1 MLQAIH
7 ERRCSMAIT
16 IRNKALEAE
25 IKAIGARLNKGPTD
39 VLKTLV
45 EQHAK
50 LEAERQK
57 VAGDLLVAQRT
68 AAMKTLMAQLP
79 VFTEE
84 EKREMDQRMNDMYDE
99 NGLPQY

>member
-1 MLQAIH
+1 
-7 ERRCSMAIT
+7 MAIT

-57 VAGDLLVAQRT
+57 LENDAMLAKRR
-68 AAMKTLMAQLP
+68 AAMKTLMDEVRALITDEDRDLMQ
-79 VFTEE
+79 
-84 EKREMDQRMNDMYDE
+84 RNMDEMYDE
-99 NGLPQY
+99 NGLPR